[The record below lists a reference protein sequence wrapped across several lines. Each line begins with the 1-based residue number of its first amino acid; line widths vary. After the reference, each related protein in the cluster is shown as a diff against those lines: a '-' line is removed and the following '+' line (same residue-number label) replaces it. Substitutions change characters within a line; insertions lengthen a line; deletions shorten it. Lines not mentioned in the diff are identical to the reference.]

1 MLPLDV
7 DEFER
12 WLAAAGDALEVARYT
27 ADGDHHHAAVLH
39 AEQAVQCALKA
50 LLRGVGE
57 AARARGHDLLG
68 LARACDSAAG
78 LTLGSEQL
86 DLLADLARAYQPTRY
101 PDALPGGTPRE
112 HFGAGVSG
120 RAIGTAETVLE
131 AVERQW
137 AALLA
142 QGDRADRNADA
153 DPG

>member
-1 MLPLDV
+1 MLPLDAV
-7 DEFER
+7 EYER

-57 AARARGHDLLG
+57 ASRARGHDLLA
-68 LARACDSAAG
+68 LARATDSAAG
-78 LTLGSEQL
+78 LTLSSEQL

-112 HFGAGVSG
+112 HFGSGASG
-120 RAIGTAETVLE
+120 RAIDAARTVLE

-137 AALLA
+137 TALLE
-142 QGDRADRNADA
+142 QEDDESGPLDA
-153 DPG
+153 NPR